1 MTSLDKLDSL
11 VDSLIIRLCCCM
23 NDSGNCVNVKRED
36 TEVMYSNDVNA
47 PTEELWILDLECC
60 INVVGDVHE

>member
-1 MTSLDKLDSL
+1 
-11 VDSLIIRLCCCM
+11 M